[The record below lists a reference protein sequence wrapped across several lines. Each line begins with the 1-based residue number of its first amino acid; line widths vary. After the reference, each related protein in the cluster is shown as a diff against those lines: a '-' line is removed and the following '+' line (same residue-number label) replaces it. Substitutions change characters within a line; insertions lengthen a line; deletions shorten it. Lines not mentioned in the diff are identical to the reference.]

1 MPSRIY
7 PVSTINSY
15 IHDVVTSDELLADV
29 WIEGEI
35 TKIYVPRS
43 GHIYFTLCEGNASID
58 AVMWKA
64 AAARQ
69 RFVPGQGESVVIHG
83 QADYYQVQGRLQIQ
97 ADVFEHLGQGLLSLE
112 FERLRQSLEAEGLF
126 EENRKRPLPA
136 FPRRIGVVTSSTG
149 AVWHDIQTV
158 ARRRYP
164 LVELVLIPSAVQGNR
179 APEEIAAAIHQAEEL
194 GDLDALIV
202 GRGGGSPEALA
213 PFNSEIVARA
223 VFSSRV
229 PVVSAVGHETDVSI
243 CDMVADVRAATPS
256 AAAELLLPD
265 AAVLVDHLHHRR
277 RQLTSTLNTT
287 LGDHEAAIEGMER
300 RIRLQSPA
308 HQIARHRVALE
319 LLANRAKAST
329 AATLERGRLR
339 ISSEAAMLD
348 ALSPNRVLKRGFVIV
363 QEAETGHAVRS
374 TKSLP
379 PGGGVIAR
387 FHDGRASG
395 TLNRVDEANQENE
408 AGTIDYDR

>member
-1 MPSRIY
+1 MPSHIY

-58 AVMWKA
+58 AVMWKS

-97 ADVFEHLGQGLLSLE
+97 ADVFEHLGQGMLSLE
-112 FERLRQSLEAEGLF
+112 FERLRQRLEADGLF
-126 EENRKRPLPA
+126 DESRKRPIPA

-164 LVELVLIPSAVQGNR
+164 LVELVLIPSAVQGDR
-179 APEEIAAAIHQAEEL
+179 APEEIAAAIRQAEEL

-202 GRGGGSPEALA
+202 GRGGGSPEDLA
-213 PFNSEIVARA
+213 PFNSELVARA
-223 VFSSRV
+223 VFASSM

-243 CDMVADVRAATPS
+243 CDMVADLRAATPS

-265 AAVLVDHLHHRR
+265 AAVLLDHLHHRR
-277 RQLTSTLNTT
+277 RYLTSTLKAI
-287 LGDHEAAIEGMER
+287 LGDHELALKGLDR

-308 HQIARHRVALE
+308 QQIARQRMVLDLLAKRARASTTATIERSRLE
-319 LLANRAKAST
+319 LISD
-329 AATLERGRLR
+329 AAV
-339 ISSEAAMLD
+339 LD
-348 ALSPNRVLKRGFVIV
+348 ALNPTYILKRGFAMV
-363 QEAETGHAVRS
+363 QDAATGHTVRS
-374 TKSLP
+374 ADSLP
-379 PGGGVIAR
+379 PGGEVIVR
-387 FHDGRASG
+387 FPDGRASG
-395 TLNRVDEANQENE
+395 TLSQLHEEHPANE
-408 AGTIDYDR
+408 AGTIDYSR